1 MAKTPSKDA
10 YLFPGEQVQ
19 VSLLRE
25 IVREIDPELLQKAGV
40 SKLVLAVLGKTID
53 NEDLLLHV
61 HLRVDGE
68 DLLQLRHNLSGEI
81 FDHALIGLLLFLRK
95 VAYLWN
101 SLQVSFIDFINHLND
116 VVSSL

>member
-10 YLFPGEQVQ
+10 YLFSGEQVQ

-40 SKLVLAVLGKTID
+40 SKLVLAVFGKTID
-53 NEDLLLHV
+53 DEDLLLHV

-68 DLLQLRHNLSGEI
+68 DILQLRHNLCG
-81 FDHALIGLLLFLRK
+81 
-95 VAYLWN
+95 
-101 SLQVSFIDFINHLND
+101 
-116 VVSSL
+116 